1 MSINNWRLWVG
12 IGVSLLFIVYLA
24 VSLEGC
30 NPIKIG
36 FQGWTLSLEAGTFDE
51 CGLIET
57 LKSADYRYAIPAA
70 VIYFIAVFIRSARW
84 QYVLSPLR
92 AIPIR
97 RLYPVVVIGHAGN
110 NVLPAHM
117 GELIRA
123 YYLAQ
128 RERFSGSAALA
139 TIGVERVYDGITLLA
154 LAALSVLLLLLAGEF
169 TGIGDFSQSAIV
181 ITAVGVAAV
190 FFSGFVVV
198 TLLAVAPGA
207 ARLLYRLS
215 ELLPTRFRSQAR
227 ELIRSFIEG
236 LTILSTPK
244 QHFMLALRTL
254 PVWLGE
260 AAVYLTI
267 AYSFN
272 IQGHFDSAIAFV
284 FAIILVTATS
294 NLASAFPFA
303 IGGIGPFELISQ
315 LTLVVLGVP
324 QEVAL
329 SYALVAH
336 LVALWLP
343 VNLAGLALMLKHNL
357 SLKQLTVPAEYA
369 DPVEPA
375 EPARGV

>member
-12 IGVSLLFIVYLA
+12 IGVSALFILF
-24 VSLEGC
+24 LL
-30 NPIKIG
+30 
-36 FQGWTLSLEAGTFDE
+36 LSIDGAKLWQVMRA
-51 CGLIET
+51 
-57 LKSADYRYAIPAA
+57 ADYRYAIPAA

-139 TIGVERVYDGITLLA
+139 TIGVERVYDGLTLLA

-169 TGIGDFSQSAIV
+169 TGIGDLSQSDII
-181 ITAVGVAAV
+181 ITAAGVAAV

-207 ARLLYRLS
+207 TRLLYRLS
-215 ELLPTRFRSQAR
+215 DLLPARFRAQAR

-272 IQGHFDSAIAFV
+272 IQNYFDTTAAFV

-303 IGGIGPFELISQ
+303 IGGIGPFEFISQ
-315 LTLVVLGVP
+315 MTLEVLGVP
-324 QEVAL
+324 REVAL

-357 SLKQLTVPAEYA
+357 SLKQLTVPAEYS
-369 DPVEPA
+369 DPVEPSQ
-375 EPARGV
+375 PARGV